1 MTSSSSVFSR
11 NIRVNSLFLYD
22 NKDPDMIK
30 SMTGYGK
37 AEAILKTGKLTIEI
51 KTLNGKN
58 SDANIKTQLLPKDKE
73 LLVRQM
79 ISESLVRGTI
89 DFFMT
94 WEPGSGAAK
103 QINPDLVKEYFS
115 QMKEIRNNLTSYR
128 AANFGD
134 QAWMDNVMLT
144 TIMRFPDVMD
154 NSRQDVVTEENWPVV
169 ENAIKEALRSVN
181 DYRSKEGEVLYAD
194 VTSRVKGIMELE
206 DEVEKLEP
214 ERIETVKEKLTKN
227 LAELGQKVDPSRFE
241 QEMVFYLEK
250 LDINE
255 EKVRLRQH
263 CRYFLDTI
271 DSEPYPGKKLG
282 FIIQEMG
289 REINTTGSKANHAGI
304 QKIVVRMKDELE
316 KIREQSMNIL

>member
-1 MTSSSSVFSR
+1 
-11 NIRVNSLFLYD
+11 
-22 NKDPDMIK
+22 
-30 SMTGYGK
+30 MTGYGK
-37 AEAILKTGKLTIEI
+37 AEAVLETGKLTIEI

-73 LLVRQM
+73 LVVRQM
-79 ISESLVRGTI
+79 LAESLTRGTI

-94 WEPGSGAAK
+94 WEPGAGAAK
-103 QINPDLVKEYFS
+103 QVNPDLVKEYFG

-128 AANFGD
+128 AANFGE
-134 QAWMDNVMLT
+134 QARMDNELLT
-144 TIMRFPDVMD
+144 SIMRFPDVMD

-169 ENAIKEALRSVN
+169 ENAVREALKGVN
-181 DYRSKEGEVLYAD
+181 DYRDKEGKVLYND
-194 VTSRVKGIMELE
+194 VTSRVKSILALE
-206 DEVEKLEP
+206 DEVESLEP
-214 ERIETVKEKLTKN
+214 ERIKSVRERLMKN
-227 LAELGQKVDPSRFE
+227 LSELEQKVDPSRFE

-271 DSEPYPGKKLG
+271 GSEPYPGKKLG

-304 QKIVVRMKDELE
+304 QRLVVMMKDELE
-316 KIREQSMNIL
+316 KVREQSMNIL

>member
-1 MTSSSSVFSR
+1 
-11 NIRVNSLFLYD
+11 
-22 NKDPDMIK
+22 
-30 SMTGYGK
+30 MTGYGK
-37 AEAILKTGKLTIEI
+37 AEAVLETGKLTIEI

-73 LLVRQM
+73 LEVRQM

-89 DFFMT
+89 DYFMT

-103 QINPDLVKEYFS
+103 QVNPDLVKEYFT

-134 QAWMDNVMLT
+134 QARMDNEMLT
-144 TIMRFPDVMD
+144 SIMRFPDVMD
-154 NSRQDVVTEENWPVV
+154 NSRQDVVTEDNWPVV
-169 ENAIKEALRSVN
+169 EGAIKKALQAVN
-181 DYRSKEGEVLYAD
+181 DYRSKEGEALYAD
-194 VTSRVKGIMELE
+194 VTSRVKGIMDLE

-214 ERIETVKEKLTKN
+214 ERIETVKERLLKN
-227 LAELGQKVDPSRFE
+227 LSEIGQKVDPSRFE
-241 QEMVFYLEK
+241 QELIFYLEK

-304 QKIVVRMKDELE
+304 QKLVVQMKDELE
-316 KIREQSMNIL
+316 KVREQSMNIL

>member
-1 MTSSSSVFSR
+1 
-11 NIRVNSLFLYD
+11 
-22 NKDPDMIK
+22 MIK

-37 AEAILKTGKLTIEI
+37 AEAVLETGKLTIEI

-73 LLVRQM
+73 LEVRQM

-94 WEPGSGAAK
+94 WELGSGAAK
-103 QINPDLVKEYFS
+103 QVNPDLVKEYFT

-134 QAWMDNVMLT
+134 QARMDNEMLT
-144 TIMRFPDVMD
+144 SIMRFPDVMD
-154 NSRQDVVTEENWPVV
+154 NSRQDVVTEDNWPVV

-181 DYRSKEGEVLYAD
+181 DYRSKEGEALYAD
-194 VTSRVKGIMELE
+194 VTSRVKGIMDLE

-214 ERIETVKEKLTKN
+214 ERIESVKEKLTKN
-227 LAELGQKVDPSRFE
+227 LAELEQKVDPSRFE
-241 QEMVFYLEK
+241 QELIFYLEK

-304 QKIVVRMKDELE
+304 QKLVVQMKDELE
-316 KIREQSMNIL
+316 KVREQSMNIL